1 LSIYWLLDLTY
12 ESLSFTHT
20 HTHTYCKE
28 GYASRNKNKNI
39 STTSYTFNCFS
50 LLVTNSL
57 IFNFYNTMDMHK
69 DYAYQNFNSCFQK
82 ITRIQP
88 NLQEQKQH
96 ELDIKSRS
104 SKTKQKKHQ
113 TSSLESVKIKIQ
125 WEKPRSLKNCWYPF
139 FGHEKRESD
148 MRVFGSS
155 WTLNSQNPKWPNMY
169 FELAHLWTNMV
180 THKDKP

>member
-1 LSIYWLLDLTY
+1 
-12 ESLSFTHT
+12 
-20 HTHTYCKE
+20 
-28 GYASRNKNKNI
+28 
-39 STTSYTFNCFS
+39 
-50 LLVTNSL
+50 
-57 IFNFYNTMDMHK
+57 MDMHK

-125 WEKPRSLKNCWYPF
+125 
-139 FGHEKRESD
+139 
-148 MRVFGSS
+148 
-155 WTLNSQNPKWPNMY
+155 
-169 FELAHLWTNMV
+169 
-180 THKDKP
+180 